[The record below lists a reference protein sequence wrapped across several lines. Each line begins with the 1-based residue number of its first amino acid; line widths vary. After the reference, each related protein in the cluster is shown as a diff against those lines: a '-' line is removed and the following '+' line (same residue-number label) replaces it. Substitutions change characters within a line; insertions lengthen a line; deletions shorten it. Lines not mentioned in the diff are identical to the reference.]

1 VDLGKSINKEN
12 FKELEEKF
20 KISYMKVNLKITC
33 LMDGVDIL
41 IIKAFIGDSG
51 LMDLEMAEENGCQ
64 PTEKQKRET
73 GQWVL

>member
-1 VDLGKSINKEN
+1 
-12 FKELEEKF
+12 
-20 KISYMKVNLKITC
+20 
-33 LMDGVDIL
+33 MDGVDIL